1 MGLPPCVRLQRRR
14 RRHALRSIPARP
26 LTAGLG
32 LLALLAAQAGPAA
45 AQTTLYKIVE
55 PDGRITYTDRPVR
68 NNTGKVSP
76 VGANGAAG
84 SPIDESL
91 ALLPTPLRTVATR
104 FPITLFTAPDCVPCD
119 RGREFLRQRGVPY
132 RERQATT
139 DADREVWQR
148 VVGAP
153 EAPALGIGSQMLR
166 GYAPDSWGEYLDA
179 AGYPRDNRLPPNY
192 QPPAPGP
199 VAEGRSAPPADG
211 RGGSAAAEGRGA
223 SAPGDNTA
231 RPAVPTGPAP
241 AATDTGV
248 PVPAIRF

>member
-1 MGLPPCVRLQRRR
+1 MRRP
-14 RRHALRSIPARP
+14 ALRRTSARR
-26 LTAGLG
+26 LTTGLG

-68 NNTGKVSP
+68 NTTGKVSP
-76 VGANGAAG
+76 VGANGATGA
-84 SPIDESL
+84 PIDDTL
-91 ALLPTPLRTVATR
+91 ALLPLPLRTVATR
-104 FPITLFTAPDCVPCD
+104 FPVTLFTVPECAPCD
-119 RGREFLRQRGVPY
+119 RAREFLKQRGIPY
-132 RERQATT
+132 RERQASTE
-139 DADREVWQR
+139 ADREVWQR

-166 GYAPDSWGEYLDA
+166 GFAPDNWVEYLDA

-199 VAEGRSAPPADG
+199 VAEGRTAPPAEG
-211 RGGSAAAEGRGA
+211 RSGAEGRGA
-223 SAPGDNTA
+223 ATGDSTS
-231 RPAVPTGPAP
+231 PSTVPTGPAP
-241 AATDTGV
+241 AATETGV

>member
-1 MGLPPCVRLQRRR
+1 MSRSASLLQRTRL
-14 RRHALRSIPARP
+14 A
-26 LTAGLG
+26 TGLG
-32 LLALLAAQAGPAA
+32 LLVLLAWQAGPAA
-45 AQTTLYKIVE
+45 AQAPLYKIVE

-68 NNTGKVSP
+68 NNTGRVSP

-84 SPIDESL
+84 TPIDDSL
-91 ALLPTPLRTVATR
+91 TLLPLALRTVATR
-104 FPITLFTAPDCVPCD
+104 FPVTLFTAPECAPCD
-119 RGREFLRQRGVPY
+119 RAREFLRQRGIPY
-132 RERQATT
+132 RERLAST

-153 EAPALGIGSQMLR
+153 EAPALSIGSQMLR

-199 VAEGRSAPPADG
+199 VAEGRTAPVPEP
-211 RGGSAAAEGRGA
+211 RGAAA
-223 SAPGDNTA
+223 SAPDTSSA
-231 RPAVPTGPAP
+231 RTPAAAVPTRPAP